1 MKVVVAA
8 FNKEKAL
15 VGAFF
20 LITTL
25 GLGMDLRFKLWTQ
38 VECGAVWG
46 PPPGCLQYHTGP
58 AGSLETW
65 NYADPSNIHTN
76 NQAYTVCIR
85 RERGSCGYAAT
96 PVDEQNRWG
105 AADM

>member
-20 LITTL
+20 LITNL
-25 GLGMDLRFKLWTQ
+25 RMDPRFKLWTQ